1 MSQRG
6 RRHWVDE
13 DRGRR
18 SPAVAAS
25 AAPKYAEADDLGI
38 RQIKLLRNQRCA
50 HNFGIASPMR
60 ADMEDFCS
68 YLILRHCMFLPI
80 SLSPLSGEET
90 VMEGPALM

>member
-1 MSQRG
+1 MAQPGGGCFRCPQS
-6 RRHWVDE
+6 
-13 DRGRR
+13 
-18 SPAVAAS
+18 
-25 AAPKYAEADDLGI
+25 AEADDLGI

-90 VMEGPALM
+90 VMEGREDKNTTKIRSI